1 MSLVVY
7 LAALLLAL
15 SAVLLFRRPRAALR
29 NPLTAS
35 TCATVSIG
43 ALCFTCSAPV
53 TLAAVN
59 RLTGVPNFGAPLTYS
74 MISAYSC
81 SLIILL
87 IQWRGGPPELVRRST
102 RQAVTVFGL
111 LIIAVIVLFTLA
123 DPRTERL
130 NDLDTYYA
138 NTPYMREMIVLYLVG
153 HGACIAVMSAVCLK
167 WMREVTG
174 PLRTGLRLILVGL
187 LLDLAGFEIAKITA
201 VVARWLGRD
210 LDFLSTNVAPPVVS
224 LGALFCSAGFTIPR
238 LLPPAITHW
247 RSLNDYRRLTPLW
260 TEVQWAA
267 TAPKPSPSWWELPYA
282 RLQWLEVSIH
292 DALLAL
298 APLFDDRVRQISL
311 ATALDEGNSPSQA
324 RVIAEAAMLADA
336 ARQAAAPADRRF
348 NEPSTYSLHATGAV
362 VTTGLVELAQA
373 LGQSPVVAAARR
385 GSVTASHD

>member
-7 LAALLLAL
+7 LAAALLAL

-35 TCATVSIG
+35 TCAAVSIS
-43 ALCFTCSAPV
+43 ALCFTCSAPM

-59 RLTGVPNFGAPLTYS
+59 RLTGVPNFGAPMTYS
-74 MISAYSC
+74 VISAYSC

-87 IQWRGGPPELVRRST
+87 IQWRGGPPEQLRRTT
-102 RQAVTVFGL
+102 RHAVVVFGL
-111 LIIAVIVLFTLA
+111 LIIAIIVLFSLA
-123 DPRTERL
+123 DAPVERL

-153 HGACIAVMSAVCLK
+153 HGACIVVMSAVCLT
-167 WMREVTG
+167 WLREVRG
-174 PLRTGLRLILVGL
+174 PLRTGLQLILVGL
-187 LLDLAGFEIAKITA
+187 LLDLAGFEIAKVTA
-201 VVARWLGRD
+201 IVARWSGHD

-224 LGALFCSAGFTIPR
+224 LGALFCSAGFTLPR

-267 TAPKPSPSWWELPYA
+267 TAPKPSPSWWELPHT

-298 APLFDDRVRQISL
+298 APLFDDRVRRISL
-311 ATALDEGNSPSQA
+311 ATALDEGKTPSQA

-336 ARQAAAPADRRF
+336 ARQGAGPVDRPLK
-348 NEPSTYSLHATGAV
+348 EPTGYRLHATGAV

-385 GSVTASHD
+385 GAAAASHD

>member
-7 LAALLLAL
+7 LAAGLLAL

-35 TCATVSIG
+35 TCAAVSIG

-59 RLTGVPNFGAPLTYS
+59 RLTGIPNFGAPLTYS

-81 SLIILL
+81 SLTILL
-87 IQWRGGPPELVRRST
+87 IQWRGGPPERVRRGT
-102 RQAVTVFGL
+102 RHSIVVFGL
-111 LIIAVIVLFTLA
+111 LIAAIIVLFSLA
-123 DPRTERL
+123 DAPTERL

-153 HGACIAVMSAVCLK
+153 HGACVVVMSAVCLR
-167 WMREVTG
+167 WLGEVTG
-174 PLRTGLRLILVGL
+174 PLRTGLRLILLGL
-187 LLDLAGFEIAKITA
+187 LLDIVGFEIAKTTA
-201 VVARWLGRD
+201 VVARWLSHD
-210 LDFLSTNVAPPVVS
+210 LDFLSTTVAPPVVS
-224 LGALFCSAGFTIPR
+224 LGALFCSAGFTLPR

-260 TEVQWAA
+260 MEVRWAA

-298 APLFDDRVRQISL
+298 APLFDDRVRRISL
-311 ATALDEGNSPSQA
+311 ATALGEGNTPSQA

-336 ARQAAAPADRRF
+336 ARQAAAPVDHELK
-348 NEPSTYSLHATGAV
+348 EPSTYRLHATDAV
-362 VTTGLVELAQA
+362 GTTELVELAQA

>member
-7 LAALLLAL
+7 MAALLLAL

-35 TCATVSIG
+35 TCAAVSMS

-59 RLTGVPNFGAPLTYS
+59 RLTGIPNFGAPLTYS

-102 RQAVTVFGL
+102 RQSIAVFGL
-111 LIIAVIVLFTLA
+111 LIAAIIVLFTLA
-123 DPRTERL
+123 DARTERL

-153 HGACIAVMSAVCLK
+153 HGVCIVVMSVVCLK

-174 PLRTGLRLILVGL
+174 PLRTGLRLILIGL
-187 LLDLAGFEIAKITA
+187 LLDVAGFEIAKTTA

-210 LDFLSTNVAPPVVS
+210 LDFLSTSVAPPVVS
-224 LGALFCSAGFTIPR
+224 LGALFCSAGFTLPR
-238 LLPPAITHW
+238 LLPSAITHW

-298 APLFDDRVRQISL
+298 APLFDDRVRRISL
-311 ATALDEGNSPSQA
+311 ATALDEGKTPGQA
-324 RVIAEAAMLADA
+324 HVIAEAAMLADA
-336 ARQAAAPADRRF
+336 ARQAAAPAGRRF
-348 NEPSTYSLHATGAV
+348 KEPSTYRLHATGSV

-385 GSVTASHD
+385 GSVAASHD